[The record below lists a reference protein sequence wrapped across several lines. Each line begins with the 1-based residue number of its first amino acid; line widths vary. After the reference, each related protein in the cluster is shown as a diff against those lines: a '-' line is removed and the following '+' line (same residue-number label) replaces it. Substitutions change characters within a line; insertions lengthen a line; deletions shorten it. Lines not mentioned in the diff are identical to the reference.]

1 MAASGSA
8 PALLAPERRAK
19 ILDLLRC
26 NKSVLV
32 KDLCLQFGVT
42 GETVRKD
49 LTVLEQEGHL
59 IKTYGGAY
67 IQDGVRNE
75 IDASIRESLFPDL
88 KDSIGAYCSRLV
100 EAGDTVFLD
109 ESTTCLAIARHL
121 LDLDGITVVTNS
133 LPIAK
138 AFAESGR
145 GHLLLSGGELDRKNQ
160 CFVGGSAEEFL
171 SRFYVDKSFIS
182 CRGVDRVAGVTDGSS
197 INGRIRSLMLRRAR
211 RCFLVL
217 DHTKL
222 GKANFFRICDFDP
235 IDTIVVDSFPDSDW
249 RDFFRRRG
257 SKTVETM
264 TGLCQEPEKERGV
277 RP

>member
-1 MAASGSA
+1 MGA
-8 PALLAPERRAK
+8 PDNAPTLLAPERRAK
-19 ILDLLRC
+19 ILDLLRL

-49 LTVLEQEGHL
+49 LAVLEREGCL

-75 IDASIRESLFPDL
+75 VDVSIRESLYPDL
-88 KDSIGAYCSRLV
+88 KDSIGTYCSRLV

-109 ESTTCLAIARHL
+109 ESTTCLTIARHL
-121 LDLDGITVVTNS
+121 LDLEGITVVTNS
-133 LPIAK
+133 MSIAK

-145 GHLLLSGGELDRKNQ
+145 GHLILSGGELDRKNQ

-171 SRFYVDKSFIS
+171 SRFYVDRSFIS
-182 CRGVDRVAGVTDGSS
+182 CRGIDQVAGVTDGSS
-197 INGRIRSLMLRRAR
+197 INGRIRSLMVNRAR
-211 RCFLVL
+211 CSFLVL

-222 GKANFFRICDFDP
+222 GKANFFRICDFDA
-235 IDTIVVDSFPDSDW
+235 IDTVVVDAFPDRQW
-249 RDFFRRRG
+249 QEFFNRQG
-257 SKTVETM
+257 VKTVETM
-264 TGLCQEPEKERGV
+264 AAGQPPEREEGGGR
-277 RP
+277 